1 MTWETVPL
9 GALVHPVSG
18 RAGSEDLPVYSVTK
32 HAGFVPSREYF
43 KKQVFSA
50 DLTTYKVVEPE
61 QFAYATIHLDE
72 GSIGIAPE
80 RCLISPMYTVFSA
93 DRNRVHPPY
102 LLRYLKSP
110 TGLAEYPRLGRGT
123 AERRKSIS
131 LSTLG
136 SLRVPLPPLTEQR
149 RIAAILDEA
158 DALRT
163 LHRGSLENLE
173 RLRVAHFETSF
184 ANARFAPTV
193 IADVVAEVPN
203 ALRTGPFGSDL
214 LHSEFVDDGVPVLG
228 IDNVVSNEFVWAKPR
243 FITQEKY
250 ESLKR
255 YTVRGGDVLITI
267 MGTVGRCGVVPDDI
281 DQAINTKHLCC
292 ITLDQSRCLPDYL
305 HDYFLY
311 HPTAREYLRKTAKGA
326 VMDGLNMGII
336 KQMPIVLPSIEAQ
349 HHYVSQITEVS
360 TLADT
365 AKSRDVDTLFASLQH
380 RAFRGEL

>member
-9 GALVHPVSG
+9 GELVELRYGKALKAEDREGTSYPVIGSGGVVGSHADASVHEPTIVIG
-18 RAGSEDLPVYSVTK
+18 RK
-32 HAGFVPSREYF
+32 
-43 KKQVFSA
+43 
-50 DLTTYKVVEPE
+50 
-61 QFAYATIHLDE
+61 
-72 GSIGIAPE
+72 GSIGSLTYAADGCWPIDTAYFIILRTE
-80 RCLISPMYTVFSA
+80 VDLRWLYWTMQSLGLESMNRSA
-93 DRNRVHPPY
+93 AVPGLNRNDVYRA
-102 LLRYLKSP
+102 R
-110 TGLAEYPRLGRGT
+110 
-123 AERRKSIS
+123 I
-131 LSTLG
+131 
-136 SLRVPLPPLTEQR
+136 PLPPLTEQR